1 MITNDRQL
9 QQAVEQLGRMQ
20 HALAYFCTEV
30 LPKSHE
36 QFALL
41 AEGPLDE
48 MRRLE
53 EEIASYVHPATGG
66 SARGD
71 AAFERGDGG
80 I

>member
-20 HALAYFCTEV
+20 HALAYFCQEV
-30 LPKSHE
+30 LPKSRE

-53 EEIASYVHPATGG
+53 EEIESYVHPPAGDT
-66 SARGD
+66 ARGD
-71 AAFERGDGG
+71 VTL
-80 I
+80 